1 MSGCGVTRSFKNH
14 KEEGGENPM
23 TERELVDQKIRTF
36 MDNLWVRGDPWD
48 FESSAYERDRCVQ
61 LLKMLEGR
69 SYARVLEIGCGAGYL
84 TRLLVPHADQIV
96 AVDISQTA
104 IDRARALSTGQTDV
118 DFRVANIMD
127 YKPQADGPWDLI
139 VFSDTMYYLG
149 WLYPF
154 FDVAYLAVQLFDA
167 TRSGGRLMLANSMG
181 ENDDWLLRP
190 WLTRTYRDLF
200 VNVGYTIEA
209 EEVYK
214 ATKKCVD
221 FEVLMT
227 LYRKLPEEKSTGDVS

>member
-1 MSGCGVTRSFKNH
+1 
-14 KEEGGENPM
+14 M
-23 TERELVDQKIRTF
+23 TERELVDQKIRAF
-36 MDNLWVRGDPWD
+36 MDSLWGRGDPWD
-48 FESSAYERDRCVQ
+48 IASSAYERDRCVQ

-69 SYARVLEIGCGAGYL
+69 RYARVLEIGCGAGYL
-84 TRLLVPHADQIV
+84 TRLLLPHADQIV
-96 AVDISQTA
+96 ALDISQTA
-104 IDRARALSTGQTDV
+104 IERARALSTRQTGV
-118 DFRVANIMD
+118 DFRVTNIME

-190 WLTRTYRDLF
+190 WIIRTYRDLF
-200 VNVGYTIEA
+200 VNVGYMIEA

-214 ATKKCVD
+214 ATKKGVD

>member
-36 MDNLWVRGDPWD
+36 MDSLWERGDPWD
-48 FESSAYERDRCVQ
+48 FESSAYERDRCVH
-61 LLKMLEGR
+61 LLKMLAGQR
-69 SYARVLEIGCGAGYL
+69 YTRVLEIGCGAGYL
-84 TRLLVPHADQIV
+84 TRLLAPHADQLV
-96 AVDISQTA
+96 ALDISQTA
-104 IDRARALSTGQTDV
+104 IERARALSTRQTGV
-118 DFRVANIMD
+118 DFRVANIME

-139 VFSDTMYYLG
+139 VFSDTMCYLG

-190 WLTRTYRDLF
+190 WIIRTYRDLF
-200 VNVGYTIEA
+200 VNVGYTIEG
-209 EEVYK
+209 EEAYK
-214 ATKKCVD
+214 AAKKGVD

>member
-1 MSGCGVTRSFKNH
+1 
-14 KEEGGENPM
+14 M

-36 MDNLWVRGDPWD
+36 MDNLWERGDPWD

-61 LLKMLEGR
+61 LLKMLDGR
-69 SYARVLEIGCGAGYL
+69 RYARILEIGCGAGYL
-84 TRLLVPHADQIV
+84 TRLLAPHADRLV
-96 AVDISQTA
+96 ALDISQTA
-104 IDRARALSTGQTDV
+104 IERARALSAGQTGV

-127 YKPQADGPWDLI
+127 YKPQIDGPWDLV
-139 VFSDTMYYLG
+139 VFSDTICYLG

-167 TRSGGRLMLANSMG
+167 TRSGGRLLLANSMD

-190 WLTRTYRDLF
+190 WIIRTYRDLF
-200 VNVGYTIEA
+200 VNVGYAIES
-209 EEVYK
+209 EEVYN
-214 ATKKCVD
+214 ATKKGVD

-227 LYRKLPEEKSTGDVS
+227 LYRKLPNEGSAPNAP

>member
-1 MSGCGVTRSFKNH
+1 
-14 KEEGGENPM
+14 M

-36 MDNLWVRGDPWD
+36 MEGLWERGDPWD

-61 LLKMLEGR
+61 LLKMVEGR
-69 SYARVLEIGCGAGYL
+69 HYGRALEIGCGAGYL
-84 TRLLVPHADQIV
+84 TRLLAPHVDQLV
-96 AVDISQTA
+96 ALDISETA
-104 IDRARALSTGQTDV
+104 IDRARALSAGKTGAE
-118 DFRVANIMD
+118 FRVANIMD
-127 YKPQADGPWDLI
+127 YKPQVDGPWDLI
-139 VFSDTMYYLG
+139 LFSDTICYLG

-167 TRSGGRLMLANSMG
+167 TRSGGRLLLSNSMG

-190 WLTRTYRDLF
+190 WLIRTYRDLF
-200 VNVGYTIEA
+200 VNVGYTIED

-214 ATKKCVD
+214 ATKKGVD

-227 LYRKLPEEKSTGDVS
+227 LYQKLPAEKSIGNGS

>member
-36 MDNLWVRGDPWD
+36 MDNLWERGDPWD

-61 LLKMLEGR
+61 LLKMLAGR
-69 SYARVLEIGCGAGYL
+69 RYARVLEIGCGAGYL
-84 TRLLVPHADQIV
+84 TRLLAPHADQLV
-96 AVDISQTA
+96 ALDISQTA
-104 IDRARALSTGQTDV
+104 IERARSLSTRQTGV
-118 DFRVANIMD
+118 DFRVANIME
-127 YKPQADGPWDLI
+127 YQPQADGPWDLI
-139 VFSDTMYYLG
+139 VFSDTMCYLG

-227 LYRKLPEEKSTGDVS
+227 LYRKPPEEKSTGDVS

>member
-1 MSGCGVTRSFKNH
+1 
-14 KEEGGENPM
+14 M
-23 TERELVDQKIRTF
+23 TERELVDEKIRTF
-36 MDNLWVRGDPWD
+36 MDNLWERGDPWD

-69 SYARVLEIGCGAGYL
+69 RYPRVLEIGCGAGYL
-84 TRLLVPHADQIV
+84 TRLLAPHADQIV
-96 AVDISQTA
+96 ALDISQTA
-104 IDRARALSTGQTDV
+104 IERAGGLSAGQTGV

-127 YKPQADGPWDLI
+127 YKPQIDGPWDLI
-139 VFSDTMYYLG
+139 VFSDTICYLG

-167 TRSGGRLMLANSMG
+167 TRRGGRLMLANSMD

-190 WLTRTYRDLF
+190 WIIHTYRDLF
-200 VNVGYTIEA
+200 VNVGYTIET

-214 ATKKCVD
+214 AVKKGVD

-227 LYRKLPEEKSTGDVS
+227 LYRKLPKGKSAGDVP

>member
-14 KEEGGENPM
+14 KEERGENPM

-36 MDNLWVRGDPWD
+36 MDNLWEQGDPWD

-61 LLKMLEGR
+61 LLKMLEGTR
-69 SYARVLEIGCGAGYL
+69 YARVLEIGCGAGYL
-84 TRLLVPHADQIV
+84 TRLLAPHADQIV
-96 AVDISQTA
+96 ALDISQTA
-104 IDRARALSTGQTDV
+104 IERARALSTRQTGV
-118 DFRVANIMD
+118 DFRVANIME

-139 VFSDTMYYLG
+139 VFSDTMCYLG

-190 WLTRTYRDLF
+190 WIIRTYRDLF
-200 VNVGYTIEA
+200 VNVGYTIET

-214 ATKKCVD
+214 AAKKGVE
-221 FEVLMT
+221 FEVLKT

>member
-36 MDNLWVRGDPWD
+36 MDSLWERGDPWD
-48 FESSAYERDRCVQ
+48 FESSAYERDRCVH
-61 LLKMLEGR
+61 LLKMLAGKR
-69 SYARVLEIGCGAGYL
+69 YTRVLEIGCGAGYL
-84 TRLLVPHADQIV
+84 TRLLAPHADQLV
-96 AVDISQTA
+96 ALDISQTA
-104 IDRARALSTGQTDV
+104 IERARALSTRQTGV
-118 DFRVANIMD
+118 DFRVTNIME

-139 VFSDTMYYLG
+139 VFSDTICYLG

-167 TRSGGRLMLANSMG
+167 TCSGGRLMLANSMD

-190 WLTRTYRDLF
+190 WIIRTYRDLF
-200 VNVGYTIEA
+200 VNVGYMIEA

-214 ATKKCVD
+214 ATKKGVD

>member
-1 MSGCGVTRSFKNH
+1 
-14 KEEGGENPM
+14 M

-36 MDNLWVRGDPWD
+36 MNNLWERGDPWD
-48 FESSAYERDRCVQ
+48 IESSAYERDRCAQ
-61 LLKMLEGR
+61 LLKMLAGR
-69 SYARVLEIGCGAGYL
+69 RYARVLEIGCGAGYL
-84 TRLLVPHADQIV
+84 TRLLAPHADQIV
-96 AVDISQTA
+96 ALDISQAA
-104 IDRARALSTGQTDV
+104 IERARALSGGQMDV

-127 YKPQADGPWDLI
+127 YKPQGDGPWDLI
-139 VFSDTMYYLG
+139 VFSDTMCYLG

-167 TRSGGRLMLANSMG
+167 THSGGGLMLSNSMG

-190 WLTRTYRDLF
+190 WIIRTYRDLF
-200 VNVGYTIEA
+200 VNVGYTIES

-214 ATKKCVD
+214 AAKKGVE

>member
-84 TRLLVPHADQIV
+84 TRLLAPHADQIV
-96 AVDISQTA
+96 ALDISQTA
-104 IDRARALSTGQTDV
+104 IERARALSTRQTGV
-118 DFRVANIMD
+118 DFRVANIME

-139 VFSDTMYYLG
+139 VFSDTMCYLG

-190 WLTRTYRDLF
+190 WIIRTYRDLF
-200 VNVGYTIEA
+200 VNVGYTIES

-214 ATKKCVD
+214 AVKKGVD

>member
-1 MSGCGVTRSFKNH
+1 
-14 KEEGGENPM
+14 M
-23 TERELVDQKIRTF
+23 TERELVDQKIRAF
-36 MDNLWVRGDPWD
+36 MDSLWERGDPWD
-48 FESSAYERDRCVQ
+48 FESSVYERDRCAH
-61 LLKMLEGR
+61 LLRMLGGR
-69 SYARVLEIGCGAGYL
+69 RYARMLEIGCGAGYL
-84 TRLLVPHADQIV
+84 TRLLAPHADQIV
-96 AVDISQTA
+96 ALDISQTA
-104 IDRARALSTGQTDV
+104 IDRAQALNTGPTIV

-139 VFSDTMYYLG
+139 LFSDTMCYLG

-154 FDVAYLAVQLFDA
+154 FDVAWLAVQLFEA

-200 VNVGYTIEA
+200 VNVGYTIET

-214 ATKKCVD
+214 AAKKGVD

-227 LYRKLPEEKSTGDVS
+227 LYSKQPKQSAANDGS